1 MSKAVLVI
9 DMPNSCDECPLFCNY
24 YSDMYCEG
32 SYDRA
37 IDYPYPEN
45 FRQEWCP
52 LIELPKKKQEKYSP
66 FGSYD
71 TYEEKVDS
79 VALGYNQCLDD
90 ICKNDKYINGK
101 DKINE

>member
-1 MSKAVLVI
+1 MHDKAFLLLHQKQI
-9 DMPNSCDECPLFCNY
+9 QMQ
-24 YSDMYCEG
+24 
-32 SYDRA
+32 

-79 VALGYNQCLDD
+79 VIVGYNQCLDD
-90 ICKNDKYINGK
+90 ICKNDESKR
-101 DKINE
+101 E